1 MPPAA
6 AHAPGGITSSHAA
19 PPHPSSA
26 PPPTTTT
33 MATTS
38 TTDFVVSFEGRDNNA
53 RKIAAVFEATA
64 RNDPQSIRFEVSG
77 ARAVHH
83 GCALQAINAVLFT
96 PHAVLAHNHTRI

>member
-1 MPPAA
+1 MLPAA
-6 AHAPGGITSSHAA
+6 AHAPAGITSSHVA

-26 PPPTTTT
+26 PPTTTTT
-33 MATTS
+33 MATS

-77 ARAVHH
+77 ARAVQH

-96 PHAVLAHNHTRI
+96 SHAVLAHNHTRI